1 MDKNTIIGFV
11 LIFLILLG
19 FGWLNRPSQEEL
31 ERAQH
36 QRDSIAAVQ
45 EAARLAE
52 LRLEREREIA
62 DSLAIVQGT
71 ADSTKV
77 KAIYGEFASAA
88 VGEDNT
94 FDIDN
99 GKITLTFSSR
109 GGRVVAAKVNDYF
122 RYDSLPMM
130 LFNPKEANLNF
141 TLFTNSNRIL
151 NTESLFFVPEVKV
164 TDEAQVVTMRLVA
177 DSASYLDFIYT
188 IPNDEYMTKCE
199 IVAHNLKHVLSPSTS
214 AIDFNWDV
222 LVRQNE
228 KGRKFESRYA
238 TLNYKFV
245 SDAMDKLSETKSDS
259 EDLTGRV
266 KWVAFKDQF
275 FSSIMIADEA
285 FTSTHVSSEVMSEKT
300 PYIKHHKMEGSLN
313 FDVTGAEPTTF
324 YTYYGPNKYSLLR
337 SYDKNIEDSDEKL
350 KLHHIIPMGWK
361 LFRWVSTGIIIPLFD
376 FFGKFITNYGLII
389 LLMTIVI
396 KLVILPFTYKS
407 YMSSAK
413 MRVLRPQIEEINARI
428 PAEKAMERQQA
439 TMELYNKVGVSPM
452 SGCLPMLFQMP
463 ILFAMFSFF
472 PTAFELRG
480 QSFLWADDLSAYD
493 AIFTWDT
500 YIPLITPYFGNHI
513 SLFCLLMTVTNI
525 IYTKINMANNPAQG
539 DQMAVMKWMMY
550 LMPVMFMF
558 IFNNYASGLS
568 YYYFVSLLITI
579 LQTYLF
585 RLFIN
590 EDKLLQ
596 KLEAR
601 KGKPQKKSGF
611 MARLEAAQKAQQ
623 QAIREQ
629 QQQMMKGGKN
639 SKGRH

>member
-1 MDKNTIIGFV
+1 MDKNTVIGFV
-11 LIFLILLG
+11 LIFLVVVG
-19 FGWLNRPSQEEL
+19 FGLLNQPSQEEL
-31 ERAQH
+31 ERAQQ

-52 LRLEREREIA
+52 LKLEREREIA
-62 DSLAIVQGT
+62 DSLAIVQGN

-77 KAIYGEFASAA
+77 HAVYGEFASSA
-88 VGEDNT
+88 VGEEKT
-94 FDIDN
+94 FDVDN

-109 GGRVVAAKVNDYF
+109 GGRVIAVKVNDYF
-122 RYDSLPMM
+122 RYDSVPMM
-130 LFNPKEANLNF
+130 LFNPKEGNLNF

-151 NTESLFFVPEVKV
+151 NTESLFFEPDVKV
-164 TDEAQVVTMRLVA
+164 TDSAQIVTMRLVA
-177 DSASYLDFIYT
+177 DSASYLDFVYT
-188 IPNDEYMTKCE
+188 IPNDEYMTGCE
-199 IVAHNLKHVLSPSTS
+199 IVAHNMQHVLSPSASTL
-214 AIDFNWDV
+214 DFNWDV
-222 LVRQNE
+222 MVRQNE

-245 SDAMDKLSETKSDS
+245 SDAMDKLSESKSDS
-259 EDLTGRV
+259 EELTGRV

-275 FSSIMIADEA
+275 FSSIMIADDA
-285 FTSTHVSSEVMSEKT
+285 FTSTSVSSEVMSDKT
-300 PYIKHHKMEGSLN
+300 PFIKHHKMQGSLR
-313 FDVTGAEPTTF
+313 FDITGNEPTKF

-337 SYDKNIEDSDEKL
+337 SYDKNIDNSDDKL
-350 KLHHIIPMGWK
+350 KLQHIIPMGWK

-376 FFGKFITNYGLII
+376 FLGKYISNYGIII

-396 KLVILPFTYKS
+396 KLVIFPFTFKS

-439 TMELYNKVGVSPM
+439 TMDLYSKVGVSPM
-452 SGCLPMLFQMP
+452 SGCLPLLFQMP
-463 ILFAMFSFF
+463 ILFAMFTFF

-480 QSFLWADDLSAYD
+480 QSFLWADDLSAFD
-493 AIFTWDT
+493 AIVSWNT

-539 DQMAVMKWMMY
+539 EQMAVMKWMMY

-579 LQTYLF
+579 LQTYIF
-585 RLFIN
+585 RLCIN

-596 KLEAR
+596 KLNAK
-601 KGKPQKKSGF
+601 KGQPRKKSGF
-611 MARLEAAQKAQQ
+611 MARLEAAQRAQQ
-623 QAIREQ
+623 QALRDQ
-629 QQQMMKGGKN
+629 QQQMMKQGKN